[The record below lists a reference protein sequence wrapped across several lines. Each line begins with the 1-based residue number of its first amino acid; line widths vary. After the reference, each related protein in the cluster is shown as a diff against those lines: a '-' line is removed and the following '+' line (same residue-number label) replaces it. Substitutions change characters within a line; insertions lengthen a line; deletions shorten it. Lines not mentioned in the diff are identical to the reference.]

1 MPYGSAAIRNAV
13 GAPSRANAIW
23 GIEILS
29 RFDARLR
36 AESHSCRAPWRGQA
50 FAGTDQSDRNRHL
63 HRPNGQRLPVAP
75 RTPMFRLMFAVS
87 EAQTAA
93 IRGAF
98 DEGGE
103 FSAAIELRRIFPA
116 ITNNATAREY
126 ARVIAGRDPPPTPS
140 PPAHPPLH
148 EVVPM
153 HATKGHPAG
162 SG

>member
-1 MPYGSAAIRNAV
+1 MAQLQFGTQLGHHLGRMPFGESKSYRVSVPAC
-13 GAPSRANAIW
+13 APSHIHA
-23 GIEILS
+23 
-29 RFDARLR
+29 ARPGTG
-36 AESHSCRAPWRGQA
+36 SA
-50 FAGTDQSDRNRHL
+50 FAGTDQSNRSCL
-63 HRPNGQRLPVAP
+63 LARPNCQRLPVAP
-75 RTPMFRLMFAVS
+75 RTPMSSSMFAVS

-126 ARVIAGRDPPPTPS
+126 ARVIAGRDPPPPPS